1 MKNVKKM
8 IIRLGTSLA
17 SFAFMLNVVALNP
30 YCHFFFHEPEL
41 PAQLKEMRRR

>member
-8 IIRLGTSLA
+8 IIKFGTSLA
-17 SFAFMLNVVALNP
+17 AFAFMFNVVALNP

-41 PAQLKEMRRR
+41 PDQLRTMRKN